1 MKKVLILVIAG
12 ILFNAC
18 GKWSDNIHLSVKN
31 ATFRAEADSIIIT
44 TKGTSWWI
52 DNVRIDNTSYSYYN
66 NDSINLLGDSY
77 ILKDDCFIVEKRD
90 RTTIFVKLDA
100 NTTGNEKY
108 MTITFEAGDY
118 FDYVHIK
125 QLAE

>member
-12 ILFNAC
+12 ILFNSC

-31 ATFRAEADSIIIT
+31 VTFGAEADSIIIT

-52 DNVRIDNTSYSYYN
+52 DNISINDTTYTYYN
-66 NDSINLLGDSY
+66 DDSINLLGDSY
-77 ILKDDCFIVEKRD
+77 MLKNDCFIVEKRD
-90 RTTIFVKLDA
+90 RTAIFVKLDA
-100 NTTGNEKY
+100 NTTGNERY

>member
-1 MKKVLILVIAG
+1 MKKVFVLFIAIIL
-12 ILFNAC
+12 LSAC
-18 GKWSDNIHLSVKN
+18 GKWPDNIKLSAKN
-31 ATFRAEADSIIIT
+31 AVFGAKADSIIIT

-52 DNVRIDNTSYSYYN
+52 DNISINDTTYTFYN
-66 NDSINLLGDSY
+66 DDSIDMLGVRY
-77 ILKDDCFIVEKRD
+77 TLKKDCFIVEKRD
-90 RTTIFVKLDA
+90 KTTVFVKLDA
-100 NTTGNEKY
+100 NTTGKERF